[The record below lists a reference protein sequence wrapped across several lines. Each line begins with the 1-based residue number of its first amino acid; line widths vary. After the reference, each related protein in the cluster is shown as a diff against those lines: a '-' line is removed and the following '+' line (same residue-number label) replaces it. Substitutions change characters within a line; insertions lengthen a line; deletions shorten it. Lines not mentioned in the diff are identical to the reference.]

1 MARSDRKRKPS
12 RNLLQ
17 KKRLL
22 VVVEG
27 AVTEKQ
33 YLEAVRRSRRLGKE
47 AVAIETGHTDPI
59 GIVRHAKALIK
70 ASCEGDAYDQAW
82 CVFDVEA
89 KIDQHARFGLA
100 EALDT
105 ASRTRGK
112 NKIRCAVSNPC
123 FEIWLLWHDADQTGP
138 IHSATAQKSCLERGI
153 TCGKDGKHI
162 RNADDLIA
170 KRYRAAHER
179 ASMMD
184 QTHDSD
190 RKTKPEDR
198 NPSSGMYMLID
209 AIYSA
214 FPPRE

>member
-1 MARSDRKRKPS
+1 LP
-12 RNLLQ
+12 Q
-17 KKRLL
+17 TKRLL

-33 YLEAVRRSRRLGKE
+33 YIEAVRRSRRLGKE

-59 GIVRHAKALIK
+59 GIARRAKALSK
-70 ASCEGDAYDQAW
+70 TPCEGDTYDQAW

-89 KIDQHARFGLA
+89 KIDQQARFGLA

-105 ASRTRGK
+105 ADRTSGK
-112 NKIRCAVSNPC
+112 AKIRCAVSNPC
-123 FEIWLLWHDADQTGP
+123 FEIWLLWHHADQTGP
-138 IHSATAQKSCLERGI
+138 IHSGTAQKSCLERGI
-153 TCGKDGKHI
+153 TSGKDGKHI

-170 KRYRAAHER
+170 ERYGAARGR

-184 QTHDSD
+184 QTHDND
-190 RKTKPEDR
+190 GKTKPEDR
-198 NPSSGMYMLID
+198 NPSSGMYRLVD
-209 AIYSA
+209 AILAA

>member
-1 MARSDRKRKPS
+1 MARSDRKRRVS
-12 RNLLQ
+12 RNLPQ
-17 KKRLL
+17 QNRIL
-22 VVVEG
+22 VVIEG
-27 AVTEKQ
+27 VVTEKE
-33 YLEAVRRSRRLGKE
+33 YIEAVKRSRRLDKE
-47 AVAIETGHTDPI
+47 AVKIIVGHTDPI
-59 GIVRHAKALIK
+59 GIVNQAKALIK
-70 ASCEGDAYDQAW
+70 TSCKGDAYDQVW

-89 KIDQHARFGLA
+89 KVDQLAQFGLA
-100 EALDT
+100 DALDT
-105 ASRTRGK
+105 ANRTTGK

-170 KRYRAAHER
+170 EKYSAAQER
-179 ASMMD
+179 ATMMD

-198 NPSSGMYMLID
+198 NPSSGVYKLISS
-209 AIYSA
+209 IYAA